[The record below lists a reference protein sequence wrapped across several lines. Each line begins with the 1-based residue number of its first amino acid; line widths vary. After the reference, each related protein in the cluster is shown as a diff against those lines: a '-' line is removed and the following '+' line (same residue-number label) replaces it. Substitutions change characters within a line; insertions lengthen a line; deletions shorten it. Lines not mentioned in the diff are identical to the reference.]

1 MMYPLTRRSAI
12 KAIVSLAALP
22 GRDHKGVVTISYGD
36 RVCVVRSEVSEARVL
51 FYVVW
56 QAYLWPEADREYE
69 HYWRHVDWSTENE
82 HAVYSLMEPLDGPLH
97 LAVEHAASFLN
108 WNGYRV
114 VIIGQDEYRDWRKRR
129 DG

>member
-1 MMYPLTRRSAI
+1 MSAPLTRRSAI

-56 QAYLWPEADREYE
+56 QAYLWPD
-69 HYWRHVDWSTENE
+69 HINE
-82 HAVYSLMEPLDGPLH
+82 GET
-97 LAVEHAASFLN
+97 N
-108 WNGYRV
+108 
-114 VIIGQDEYRDWRKRR
+114 DEGEW
-129 DG
+129 